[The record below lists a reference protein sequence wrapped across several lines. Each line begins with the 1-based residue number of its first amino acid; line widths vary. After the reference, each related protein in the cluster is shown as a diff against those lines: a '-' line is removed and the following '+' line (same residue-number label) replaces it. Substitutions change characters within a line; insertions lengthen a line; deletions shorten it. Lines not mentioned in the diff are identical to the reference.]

1 MKPVTE
7 KKEGSAQARSQTI
20 DAVKG
25 AAILLVMA
33 GHVLVWNHME
43 DPYLYDVIKVVQ
55 MPLFIM
61 VSGYLC
67 GMGRRVGSLSDY
79 GRILKKRALAYLTP
93 FFFWILLLHPRRPF
107 SSVWRVLFDLDE
119 GLWFLMTLFLLT
131 AMVCTAQ
138 LAESAARR
146 QAEKRWPEK
155 GRTYGK
161 AAFWLTFLSLA
172 AFVVLET
179 FLGWQF
185 LSPGLTRLYL
195 PFYLAGYLAGEY
207 REMLGR
213 IPETAKRLLC
223 AASLILLLLMAAVWD
238 LQDVSTLFLL
248 GRQMLA
254 SFTGCMAMVLLL
266 YYLKDGRG
274 KRFLAFLGG
283 YTLEIYVLH
292 FHFATVLNDG
302 GSCHLYTLEGAGFAL
317 ASFAVMSLITAVI
330 IVVTKKFWLLDFL
343 LYGKQRRRNL

>member
-1 MKPVTE
+1 MVFD
-7 KKEGSAQARSQTI
+7 
-20 DAVKG
+20 DAVPPDG
-25 AAILLVMA
+25 DGLHGPA
-33 GHVLVWNHME
+33 G
-43 DPYLYDVIKVVQ
+43 
-55 MPLFIM
+55 
-61 VSGYLC
+61 
-67 GMGRRVGSLSDY
+67 R
-79 GRILKKRALAYLTP
+79 KRGPQT
-93 FFFWILLLHPRRPF
+93 
-107 SSVWRVLFDLDE
+107 
-119 GLWFLMTLFLLT
+119 GG
-131 AMVCTAQ
+131 
-138 LAESAARR
+138 
-146 QAEKRWPEK
+146 KRWPEK
-155 GRTYGK
+155 EKTYGN

-195 PFYLAGYLAGEY
+195 PFYLAGYLVGEY

-223 AASLILLLLMAAVWD
+223 AVSLILLLLMAAVWD

-254 SFTGCMAMVLLL
+254 SFTGCMAVVLLL

-283 YTLEIYVLH
+283 YTQEIYVLH

-330 IVVTKKFWLLDFL
+330 IMVTKKFWLLDFL

>member
-1 MKPVTE
+1 M
-7 KKEGSAQARSQTI
+7 
-20 DAVKG
+20 
-25 AAILLVMA
+25 
-33 GHVLVWNHME
+33 
-43 DPYLYDVIKVVQ
+43 
-55 MPLFIM
+55 
-61 VSGYLC
+61 
-67 GMGRRVGSLSDY
+67 
-79 GRILKKRALAYLTP
+79 
-93 FFFWILLLHPRRPF
+93 
-107 SSVWRVLFDLDE
+107 
-119 GLWFLMTLFLLT
+119 
-131 AMVCTAQ
+131 
-138 LAESAARR
+138 
-146 QAEKRWPEK
+146 
-155 GRTYGK
+155 
-161 AAFWLTFLSLA
+161 
-172 AFVVLET
+172 VLET

-254 SFTGCMAMVLLL
+254 SFTGCMAVVLLL

-302 GSCHLYTLEGAGFAL
+302 GRYHLYTLEGAGFAL